1 MLYDPRGIAPRNL
14 SDGIGLRL
22 DEGKGM
28 RAMDYDFRRTF
39 FLRHFIFY
47 EVFLNKYEKF

>member
-14 SDGIGLRL
+14 SDGIGLRF

-28 RAMDYDFRRTF
+28 RAMDYDSADSL
-39 FLRHFIFY
+39 FLIFY
-47 EVFLNKYEKF
+47 TRYF